1 MSAIYDD
8 LENFNS
14 MYQIIPAILPK
25 VQSEVNQKTKA
36 VLGLVS
42 CVQID
47 VCDGKF
53 VPTKTAFRELP
64 FLEGI
69 EYELDLMID
78 QPEQVIESY
87 VELQPA
93 RIIIHLESVQD
104 HVKLFLALEHIRGII
119 EVGLSIS
126 NSTPEAVL
134 EKYIEDCDFIQLM
147 GIEKIGYQGQSFD
160 ESVIERIAY
169 FHRKYPDLPISV
181 DGSVNE
187 TTINRL
193 ASAGATRFVVGS
205 ALFAQG
211 NPEENIGKLQE
222 LLQSH

>member
-1 MSAIYDD
+1 MV
-8 LENFNS
+8 E
-14 MYQIIPAILPK
+14 IIPAILPK

-53 VPTKTAFRELP
+53 VPTKTAFKELP
-64 FLEGI
+64 FLDGL

-87 VELQPA
+87 IDLQPA

-104 HVKLFLALEHIRGII
+104 HVKLFLALEQIRGII
-119 EVGLSIS
+119 EIGLAIS
-126 NSTPEAVL
+126 NETPDEVL

-147 GIEKIGYQGQSFD
+147 GIAKIGYQAQPFD

-169 FHRKYPDLPISV
+169 FHRKYPDMPISV
-181 DGSVNE
+181 DGGVNE
-187 TTINRL
+187 TTIKRL
-193 ASAGATRFVVGS
+193 VGAGASRSETCLSWREQLKEASVY
-205 ALFAQG
+205 LY
-211 NPEENIGKLQE
+211 
-222 LLQSH
+222 

>member
-1 MSAIYDD
+1 MV
-8 LENFNS
+8 E
-14 MYQIIPAILPK
+14 IIPAILPK
-25 VQSEVNQKTKA
+25 VQFEVNQKTKA

-53 VPTKTAFRELP
+53 VPTKTAFKELP
-64 FLEGI
+64 FLDGL

-78 QPEQVIESY
+78 QPEQVLESY
-87 VELQPA
+87 IDLQPA

-119 EVGLSIS
+119 EIGLAIS
-126 NSTPEAVL
+126 SETPEDVL

-147 GIEKIGYQGQSFD
+147 GIAKIGYQAQPFD

-169 FHRKYPDLPISV
+169 FHRKYPDMPISV
-181 DGSVNE
+181 DGAVSE
-187 TTINRL
+187 TTIKRL
-193 ASAGATRFVVGS
+193 VDAGASRLVVGS
-205 ALFAQG
+205 AVFESG
-211 NPEENIGKLQE
+211 NPAENIEKLESLIQ
-222 LLQSH
+222 

>member
-1 MSAIYDD
+1 MV
-8 LENFNS
+8 E
-14 MYQIIPAILPK
+14 IIPAILPK

-53 VPTKTAFRELP
+53 VPTKTAFKELP
-64 FLEGI
+64 FLDGL

-78 QPEQVIESY
+78 QPEQVLESY
-87 VELQPA
+87 IDLQPA

-104 HVKLFLALEHIRGII
+104 YVKLFLALEHIRGII
-119 EVGLSIS
+119 EIGLSIS
-126 NSTPEAVL
+126 NETPEAVL

-147 GIEKIGYQGQSFD
+147 GIEKIGHQGQPFD

-169 FHRKYPDLPISV
+169 FHRKYPHLPIAV
-181 DGSVNE
+181 DGSVNTE
-187 TTINRL
+187 TVKRL
-193 ASAGATRFVVGS
+193 VDAGASRLVVGS
-205 ALFAQG
+205 AVFNSSGVLD
-211 NPEENIGKLQE
+211 NIEKLKSLVQ
-222 LLQSH
+222 

>member
-1 MSAIYDD
+1 MV
-8 LENFNS
+8 E
-14 MYQIIPAILPK
+14 IIPAILPK

-53 VPTKTAFRELP
+53 VPTKTAFKELP
-64 FLEGI
+64 FLDGL

-87 VELQPA
+87 IDLQPA

-104 HVKLFLALEHIRGII
+104 HVKLFLALEQIRGII
-119 EVGLSIS
+119 EIGLAIS
-126 NSTPEAVL
+126 NETPDEVL

-147 GIEKIGYQGQSFD
+147 GIAKIGYQAQPFD

-169 FHRKYPDLPISV
+169 FHRKYPDMPISV
-181 DGSVNE
+181 DGGVNE
-187 TTINRL
+187 TTIKRL
-193 ASAGATRFVVGS
+193 VGAGASRLVVGS
-205 ALFAQG
+205 SIFASG
-211 NPEENIGKLQE
+211 NPADNIEKLKSLIQ
-222 LLQSH
+222 

>member
-1 MSAIYDD
+1 
-8 LENFNS
+8 

-53 VPTKTAFRELP
+53 VPTKTAFKELP
-64 FLEGI
+64 FLDGL

-78 QPEQVIESY
+78 QPEQVLESY
-87 VELQPA
+87 IDLQPA
-93 RIIIHLESVQD
+93 RIIIHLESVHD

-119 EVGLSIS
+119 EIGLSIS
-126 NSTPEAVL
+126 SETPDEVL

-147 GIEKIGYQGQSFD
+147 GIAKIGYQAQPFD
-160 ESVIERIAY
+160 ESVIQRVAY
-169 FHRKYPDLPISV
+169 FHRKYPNMPIAV

-187 TTINRL
+187 ATIKRL
-193 ASAGATRFVVGS
+193 ADAGVSRFVVGS
-205 ALFAQG
+205 AVF
-211 NPEENIGKLQE
+211 NNNDPEENISNLQKMIMY
-222 LLQSH
+222 H